1 MDIYSLSR
9 NFWDYA
15 YENPEIIKP
24 NHCALYFFVIEHCN
38 RLGWKQKF
46 LKKYCTHVSR
56 YIWAKVDQKPVQTN
70 WIYNVQ
76 KSPED
81 EIEKAI
87 ALLKSTNNFK
97 IMRRVSDWNEI

>member
-1 MDIYSLSR
+1 MNILHKVLAEMPSEFTSHAF
-9 NFWDYA
+9 NKNA
-15 YENPEIIKP
+15 KEMGVNEIFIK
-24 NHCALYFFVIEHCN
+24 CDGTK
-38 RLGWKQKF
+38 RF

-56 YIWAKVDQKPVQTN
+56 CIWAKVDQKPVQTN
-70 WIYNVQ
+70 WISNVQ

-87 ALLKSTNNFK
+87 TLLKSTNNFK